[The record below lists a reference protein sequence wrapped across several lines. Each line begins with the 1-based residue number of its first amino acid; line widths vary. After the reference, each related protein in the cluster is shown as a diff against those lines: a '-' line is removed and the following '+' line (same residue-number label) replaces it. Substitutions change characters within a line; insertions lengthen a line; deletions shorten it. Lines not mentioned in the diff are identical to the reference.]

1 MLNQINYINKIYKF
15 VILHCG
21 KGIKM
26 LKRLS
31 IWIIVPALFA
41 CESPII
47 KNQPERPAVE
57 DNSSANNRLVDSIT
71 SLPGDPA
78 AIYDSAIYN
87 HVNDPDPA
95 LAIQNDFIR
104 GGILYDTWWTLADG
118 SLTTPPVETEITHP
132 AWPSSINPTQTGVTT
147 WVCNECHSWDYLGVD
162 GVFGNQANLHYSGI
176 KGVISSPSGTTVVM
190 SDPALIYEFIHSGL
204 TSTGASHEFGNFVD
218 DLDVYALTRF
228 IATIQTQAANQLTPY
243 NIIDSVTKSVNADQ
257 AAGYV
262 GYHTD
267 VGVGG
272 CDGTCHGKRGD
283 LIGLGTA
290 GTDNLKTRTLENPWK
305 ALHNIRFGLPGS
317 QPFMAGITSFV
328 IESEEFNTAAN
339 ILAYSQGGLMR
350 SHHLGGRIY
359 DNWMRE
365 TQQPSPVEFNPLWA
379 QRDIDYDA
387 PPTVELSWTC
397 SGCHDW
403 DFSGYIGFEND
414 LHFISEVA
422 DWTPNVLFSALKV
435 GFNVRQWP
443 DNIVIRVHDYGQYLK
458 DSDVWNLVA
467 LLTGSLINPY
477 KYVSSVYSSR
487 GDYALGKEI
496 YYGASGVGG
505 DCITCHGVDGV
516 GGGIAENPTN
526 DIFALA
532 WDSPFEFFHKVRF
545 GAAGSRMKALI
556 GQLNPSGNS
565 FTFDDITNVHGYS
578 QLRLDPSTPP

>member
-1 MLNQINYINKIYKF
+1 MLGNKSKIAMQIIVCLTLFALVTLVGCEKPINKTD
-15 VILHCG
+15 
-21 KGIKM
+21 
-26 LKRLS
+26 
-31 IWIIVPALFA
+31 PT
-41 CESPII
+41 
-47 KNQPERPAVE
+47 
-57 DNSSANNRLVDSIT
+57 T
-71 SLPGDPA
+71 SLNSAESLTDSRGGENEVLTIPGDPTSVFDP
-78 AIYDSAIYN
+78 ILYEHSS
-87 HVNDPDPA
+87 DPDPA
-95 LAIQNDFIR
+95 LSIKEDFIR
-104 GGILYDTWWTLADG
+104 GGLLYDTWWTFNDG
-118 SLTTPPVETEITHP
+118 TVGTPPTETETTHP
-132 AWPSSINPTQTGVTT
+132 AWPTAQNPNQTSAAT
-147 WVCNECHSWDYLGVD
+147 WVCNECHGWDYLGVD
-162 GVFGNQANLHYSGI
+162 GVYGDTASIHFSGI
-176 KGVISSPSGTTVVM
+176 KGLIAIPNGNTTVLT
-190 SDPALIYEFIHSGL
+190 DPALIYDFIHSGI
-204 TSTGASHEFGNFVD
+204 TATNASHEFGLLLED
-218 DLDVYALTRF
+218 TDIYALTRF
-228 IATIQTQAANQLTPY
+228 ISNTQAQSNDVSGQFSPY
-243 NIIDSVTKSVNADQ
+243 KIIDPVTKSVTGDQ
-257 AAGYV
+257 AAGYL
-262 GYHTD
+262 GYHAD

-272 CDGTCHGKRGD
+272 CDGTCHGKRGG

-290 GTDNLKTRTLENPWK
+290 GTDNLKTRTLANPWK

-317 QPFMAGITSFV
+317 QPFMTGITSFV

-350 SHHLGGRIY
+350 SHHLGGRVY

-365 TQQPSPVEFNPLWA
+365 TLQPSPIEFNPLWD
-379 QRDIDYDA
+379 QRDIDFDA

-422 DWTPNVLFSALKV
+422 DWSPNVLFSALKV

-443 DNIVIRVHDYGQYLK
+443 NNVVIRVHDYGQYLK

-496 YYGASGVGG
+496 FYGASGVGG
-505 DCITCHGVDGV
+505 DCITCHGIDGM

-545 GAAGSRMKALI
+545 GAAGSKMKALV
-556 GQLNPSGNS
+556 GQLNASGAS
-565 FTFDDITNVHGYS
+565 FTFDDITNVHGYA